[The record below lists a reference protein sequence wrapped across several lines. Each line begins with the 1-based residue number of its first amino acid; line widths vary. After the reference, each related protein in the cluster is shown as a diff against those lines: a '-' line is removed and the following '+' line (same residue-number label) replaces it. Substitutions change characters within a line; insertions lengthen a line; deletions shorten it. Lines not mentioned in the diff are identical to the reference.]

1 MFRVNEF
8 RLPYMKYMLE
18 RARVL
23 FHSRYV
29 GFINSDILI
38 SDRIFL
44 VMDLIDAMA
53 QRGTVKP
60 IVGKRERS
68 ASGREDSLGS
78 FGTFPRP
85 IC

>member
-1 MFRVNEF
+1 MQSIR
-8 RLPYMKYMLE
+8 RDISADYY
-18 RARVL
+18 
-23 FHSRYV
+23 
-29 GFINSDILI
+29 GIINSDILI

>member
-29 GFINSDILI
+29 GFINSDILVAPNLF
-38 SDRIFL
+38 DTLTQAEAL
-44 VMDLIDAMA
+44 VEKGALNPKAS
-53 QRGTVKP
+53 
-60 IVGKRERS
+60 IVASFHCSTRFVPRS
-68 ASGREDSLGS
+68 GA
-78 FGTFPRP
+78 
-85 IC
+85 